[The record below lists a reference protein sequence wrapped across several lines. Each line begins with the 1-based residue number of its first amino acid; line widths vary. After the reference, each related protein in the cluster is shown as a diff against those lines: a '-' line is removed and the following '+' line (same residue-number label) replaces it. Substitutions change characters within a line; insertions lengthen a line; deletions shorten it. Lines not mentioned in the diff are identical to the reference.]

1 MVYLSHPK
9 PSTVLYLVTKFCF
22 YVRHSAIHL
31 PGCANGTIA
40 APRDPADGPRCGQ
53 GHHSPTGSR
62 RREPAARRGPPGP
75 RARAVAGAG
84 PRRRNGRTWAVAGAG
99 PGRSQGP
106 DLGGRRGRTWAL
118 DPEARARPGLG
129 RRPPPDWAVAAAG
142 LGGRGGRTRRSRR
155 PGPGATRISGRQSP
169 SKLIFRRPIFRP
181 RCTREI
187 TDSNMPLAPHD
198 RPAQQDE
205 IRRGPATFSGA
216 CASVC
221 WRVVNDLA
229 CWLGKFQSLIVVQL

>member
-84 PRRRNGRTWAVAGAG
+84 PRRRNGRTWAVTGAG
-99 PGRSQGP
+99 PGRWTRRPARARAWG
-106 DLGGRRGRTWAL
+106 GGRRQTGRSPA
-118 DPEARARPGLG
+118 
-129 RRPPPDWAVAAAG
+129 PDWAVAAAG

>member
-1 MVYLSHPK
+1 MYAIPRSIYLGAR
-9 PSTVLYLVTKFCF
+9 TVRSPRLAT
-22 YVRHSAIHL
+22 RPTA
-31 PGCANGTIA
+31 PGAAKGTTPPQ
-40 APRDPADGPRCGQ
+40 APAVGNLRPVGDLLA
-53 GHHSPTGSR
+53 
-62 RREPAARRGPPGP
+62 RGPGRSQGP
-75 RARAVAGAG
+75 DLGAA
-84 PRRRNGRTWAVAGAG
+84 TAG

-106 DLGGRRGRTWAL
+106 DLGGRRGRTWAVAGAG
-118 DPEARARPGLG
+118 PGRWTRRPARARAWGGG
-129 RRPPPDWAVAAAG
+129 RRQTGRSPAPDWAVAAAG